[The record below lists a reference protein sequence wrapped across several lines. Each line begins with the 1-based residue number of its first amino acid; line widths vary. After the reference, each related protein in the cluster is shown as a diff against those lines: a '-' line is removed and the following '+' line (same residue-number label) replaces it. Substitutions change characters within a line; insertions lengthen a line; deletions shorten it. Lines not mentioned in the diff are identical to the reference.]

1 MVTLLRVT
9 YKFYTLILYSIL
21 LYITVQLIACSI
33 EYISMLTATTG
44 CMVHWPNVTYVT
56 RPCHFSITVSC

>member
-21 LYITVQLIACSI
+21 LYITVQLIAYNYNWLHGALAKCD
-33 EYISMLTATTG
+33 
-44 CMVHWPNVTYVT
+44 VT